1 MSSIESASGHRVSV
15 YDPALCCSSGV
26 CGPSVDPAL
35 SEAAADLAWLESAGV
50 QVERFNLAQQP
61 QAFASNERVLEMMRS
76 EGESA
81 LPIVL
86 LDGELLAQGRYPSRA
101 ELAVA
106 AGVSPAELPL
116 GAAPSNGGCTPGS
129 GCC

>member
-1 MSSIESASGHRVSV
+1 MSGTAAVRERRVSV

-35 SEAAADLAWLESAGV
+35 SVAAADLAWLESVGV
-50 QVERFNLAQQP
+50 RVERFNLAQQP
-61 QAFASNERVLEMMRS
+61 HAFADNERVLEVMQRA
-76 EGESA
+76 GESA

-86 LDGELLAQGRYPSRA
+86 LDGDVLAQGRYPSRA
-101 ELAVA
+101 ELAKAVVVDGPQPTTA
-106 AGVSPAELPL
+106 TLS
-116 GAAPSNGGCTPGS
+116 GGCTPGS

>member
-1 MSSIESASGHRVSV
+1 MSSTAGVSERRVSV

-35 SEAAADLAWLESAGV
+35 SVAAADLAWLESVGV
-50 QVERFNLAQQP
+50 HVERFNLAQEP
-61 QAFASNERVLEMMRS
+61 QAFAENERVLEVMRGA
-76 EGESA
+76 GESA

-86 LDGELLAQGRYPSRA
+86 LDGEVLARGRYPSRA
-101 ELAVA
+101 ELARAVVA
-106 AGVSPAELPL
+106 DAPQPT
-116 GAAPSNGGCTPGS
+116 AATTTGGCTPGS